1 MTKNTVASP
10 SRGFSNWNES
20 IYFKTVDEDP
30 VEGKS
35 GASSRG
41 NSSSTSVD

>member
-1 MTKNTVASP
+1 MRNLVLAKRLNRDGLNIDLS
-10 SRGFSNWNES
+10 SNR
-20 IYFKTVDEDP
+20 

-41 NSSSTSVD
+41 NSSSTSVF